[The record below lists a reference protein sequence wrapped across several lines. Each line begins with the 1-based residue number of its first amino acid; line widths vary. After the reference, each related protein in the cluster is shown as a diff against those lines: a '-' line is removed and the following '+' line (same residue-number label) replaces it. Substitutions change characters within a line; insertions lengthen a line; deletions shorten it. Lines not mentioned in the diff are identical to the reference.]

1 MRFWTHALL
10 LGLLAGC
17 VSRPPQNVFVLGTT
31 TAAAPGM
38 RDDTGRRVIE
48 VKPVLIPDHLD
59 TTDILLRTG
68 TNELTAST
76 TGIWGERLS
85 IGITQAL
92 TSALSRRV
100 PAALVIDNSPAT
112 RPALQVLVDVTALQV
127 RAGGDCVLIA
137 RWTILRSRSDVGL
150 RQATANVPTTASA
163 QGSFVTHA
171 DAGDA
176 GVVACINAG
185 IEQLADQVA
194 TQLQ

>member
-17 VSRPPQNVFVLGTT
+17 ASRPPQNVFVLGAT
-31 TAAAPGM
+31 TAVAPGV

-68 TNELTAST
+68 SNELTASP

-92 TSALSRRV
+92 TSALARRV
-100 PAALVIDNSPAT
+100 PSASVVDNPPAT
-112 RPALQVLVDVTALQV
+112 RPALQVLVDITALEV
-127 RAGGDCVLIA
+127 RPGGDCVLTA
-137 RWTILRSRSDVGL
+137 RWTILRSRSDAGL
-150 RQATANVPTTASA
+150 RQATASA

-171 DAGDA
+171 EAGDA
-176 GVVACINAG
+176 GVVAAINAA
-185 IEQLADQVA
+185 IDQLADQVA
-194 TQLQ
+194 IQLQ